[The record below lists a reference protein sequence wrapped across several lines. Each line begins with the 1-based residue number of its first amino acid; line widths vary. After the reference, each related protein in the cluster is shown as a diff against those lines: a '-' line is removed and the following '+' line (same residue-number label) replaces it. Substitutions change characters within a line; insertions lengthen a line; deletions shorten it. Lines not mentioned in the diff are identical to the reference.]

1 MEYKKIERLAY
12 DQNIIAREAYK
23 TKKEYDL
30 EIDKILV
37 INLLKCIDN
46 KIPIEMDE
54 MDFVK
59 IYKIYLK
66 LLKNKYPIKKEFIID
81 ISNLS
86 VKKLDYLGIIQEITE

>member
-12 DQNIIAREAYK
+12 NQNLIAREDYK

-37 INLLKCIDN
+37 INLLKCIEK
-46 KIPIEMDE
+46 KIPIEMNE
-54 MDFVK
+54 MEFVK

-66 LLKNKYPIKKEFIID
+66 LLKNKYPIKKEFIFD
-81 ISNLS
+81 IANLS
-86 VKKLDYLGIIQEITE
+86 VKNLDYMGIIQEITE